1 MIIDFIEKQ
10 NMNSGDRKAIAGI
23 IKEGFWGK
31 IGNYFRNVNCD
42 ESIKIIE
49 EAITFDKGFYYKED
63 GIVLG
68 VALLGTAKTSYINV
82 DRQVRKRM
90 GFWNGFIMQL
100 VYGTFKPKLNDGLKL
115 EMLAVSPKARGKG
128 IGKIMLDYL
137 VDLAQNEGFN
147 RITLEVIDS
156 NNKAKHL
163 YDKKGYKEV
172 KYTNTAIFTRNMGFR
187 GSFKMQKELSLDK
200 N

>member
-1 MIIDFIEKQ
+1 MIIDFIKKQ
-10 NMNSGDRKAIAGI
+10 NMNPEDRRAIAAI

-49 EAITFDKGFYYKED
+49 EAITFDKGFYFREN

-68 VALLGTAKTSYINV
+68 AALLGTSKTSYINFN
-82 DRQVRKRM
+82 RQARKSM

-100 VYGTFKPKLNDGLKL
+100 GYGLLKPKCNDGLKL
-115 EMLAVSPKARGKG
+115 EMLAVSPYARGKG

-137 VDLAQNEGFN
+137 VDLAEHEGFK

-156 NNKAKHL
+156 NEKAKHL
-163 YDKKGYKEV
+163 YEKKGYKDV
-172 KYTNTAIFTRNMGFR
+172 KYINTAIFTRNMGFR

-200 N
+200 I

>member
-1 MIIDFIEKQ
+1 MIIDFIKKQ
-10 NMNSGDRKAIAGI
+10 NMNPEDRRAIAGI

-49 EAITFDKGFYYKED
+49 EAITFDKGFYFKEN

-68 VALLGTAKTSYINV
+68 AALLGTSKTSYINFN
-82 DRQVRKRM
+82 RQARKSM

-100 VYGTFKPKLNDGLKL
+100 GYGLLKPKRNDGLKL
-115 EMLAVSPKARGKG
+115 EMLAVCPEARGKG

-137 VDLAQNEGFN
+137 VDLAQEEGFK

-156 NNKAKHL
+156 NEKAKKL
-163 YDKKGYKEV
+163 YEKKGYKAV
-172 KYTNTAIFTRNMGFR
+172 KYINTAIFTRNIGFR
-187 GSFKMQKELSLDK
+187 GSFKMQKDLSLDK
-200 N
+200 I